1 MTTIL
6 EIKNLWKK
14 YSEGFVL
21 KRINLKIE
29 SGQIIGIIGSNGAG
43 KSTLIQCIL
52 GLNNPTKGDIL
63 IKNMSIKEEELAVK
77 KALAYIPELPLLYS
91 DLTVWEHLRL
101 VAMAFGMKEQ
111 EFKEKA
117 EALLQR
123 FELLDKRNRIP
134 SDFSKGMRQKVAISC
149 ALLHDADILLVD
161 EPFTGLDVASTRD
174 LRNMLKELNK
184 KGKTIIIATHNL
196 DAAEKMC
203 ESFLIM
209 KEGEPLSQGTLKSI
223 KVKSGLKQDSSLE
236 DIYFALLEGSG
247 HSHE

>member
-1 MTTIL
+1 MTAIL
-6 EIKNLWKK
+6 EIKDLWKK

-21 KRINLKIE
+21 KGINLKIE

-52 GLNNPTKGDIL
+52 GLNNPTKGEIL
-63 IKNMSIKEEELAVK
+63 IKDMSIQEDELAVK
-77 KALAYIPELPLLYS
+77 KALAYIPELPLLYN

-101 VAMAFGMKEQ
+101 VAMAFEMKEQ

-117 EALLQR
+117 EALLRR

-174 LRNMLKELNK
+174 LRHMLKELNK

-209 KEGEPLSQGTLKSI
+209 KEGQTLSQGTLESI
-223 KVKSGLKQDSSLE
+223 KVRSGLKEDSSLE
-236 DIYFALLEGSG
+236 DIYFSLLEGSG
-247 HSHE
+247 YSHE